1 MTDDPEQ
8 AGLPEHVYQ
17 ELRDALSVEYKLQD
31 ELGRGAS
38 AVVFRAIDLK
48 LKRAVAIKVLRPEIV
63 SGVGSQRFEREISV
77 AASLTHPHV
86 VAIHSSGQAAGL
98 LYYVMPL
105 LEGESLRERL
115 ARERQL
121 PLDEALRIT
130 REIASALQYAHDH
143 HFVHRDVKPE
153 NILLGSGEAV
163 LGDFGLARVLHD
175 VGTPLTASGIAVGTA
190 AYMSPEQAS
199 GDAVDARTDQYS
211 LACVL
216 YEMLAGVPPFHAA
229 TARGMLA
236 RHRMDPA
243 PHVRQLRET
252 VPQGIE
258 DALLKAMAKL
268 PADRYPT
275 VAEWTR
281 ALEGALTSDTLA
293 AVRRPPPVPARV
305 KLVRI
310 ASAIV
315 IASAAVVLGF
325 SAWQRWQR
333 TRVVRLDPNRL
344 VVAPFD
350 VIDPA
355 DSVWRVGLVYVLSR
369 NLDGIGQLRSVPPR
383 VVARNLLAQ
392 PDGLSPAELSRRTRA
407 GLVVSGQLVRNSAD
421 TLMLRVSLTDATT
434 DRALADV
441 NITGRSSQPLELADS
456 ATILMLRG
464 LSQTRRIG
472 YRGGGGFLTRSLTAL
487 KAFLRGEELYQ
498 ANDFTASTRYYED
511 AVHEDST
518 FAVAL
523 RRLAAARRAD
533 NGEGDVPAREYAQ
546 RAAALN
552 HGLGRRDSLLIVA
565 ESLAAVRPR
574 NSAFYDG
581 GDRSFLRR
589 RFEVHDLLAREYP
602 SDPDARV
609 ALAEAWYHDGDR
621 VGISADDARAAF
633 DDAIAS
639 DPSFGPA
646 YYHAIELTLDQL
658 GADSARRLTLRY
670 LKVLPADR
678 RFQIVRDLLAGGPA
692 ERRRVDSLLRQLAAD
707 SLLDAADVLRGAS
720 GQVMSSE
727 PIYRALLARTDVI
740 GASIESDVYHS
751 FARQLLRNGRPASAA
766 EMVRRGNGRPGLIIS
781 FGLATSGA
789 IPPNEADSIFREA
802 ARSPARIGVL
812 LALEW
817 FGESRNV
824 DALRAIARRAP
835 TAGTSDSSSAFHRY
849 VTGAAAA
856 YIALAAGDETG
867 ALRAFLTLPDSF
879 CSTLCQPQRVQ
890 TARLLLAKGQ
900 PRDAATYLDRFPIH
914 ADSRFHE
921 ASWRLVRGDVASALG
936 DLRRAKHEYESIVAA
951 FNPDNDWARRLRDSA
966 QAGLARVNGMPA
978 PNRG

>member
-1 MTDDPEQ
+1 MTDDSEQ
-8 AGLPEHVYQ
+8 AGLPEPVYQ
-17 ELRDALSVEYKLQD
+17 ELREALSADYALEGEV
-31 ELGRGAS
+31 GRGAS
-38 AVVFRAIDLK
+38 GVVFRAIDLK
-48 LKRAVAIKVLRPEIV
+48 LKRAVAIKVLRPEVV
-63 SGVGSQRFEREISV
+63 SGAGSRRFEREILV
-77 AASLTHPHV
+77 AASLSHPHI
-86 VAIHSSGQAAGL
+86 VAIHSSGRAAGL
-98 LYYVMPL
+98 QYYVMPL
-105 LEGESLRERL
+105 HEGESLRERL
-115 ARERQL
+115 LRERQL

-130 REIASALQYAHDH
+130 REIASALQYAHDRN
-143 HFVHRDVKPE
+143 FVHRDVKPE

-175 VGTPLTASGIAVGTA
+175 DGTLLTATGIAVGTA

-216 YEMLAGVPPFHAA
+216 YETLAGVPPFHAA

-236 RHRMDPA
+236 RHRLDPA
-243 PHVRQLRET
+243 PQVRHLRPT
-252 VPQGIE
+252 IPQGVE

-293 AVRRPPPVPARV
+293 AVRRPTHGTTPV
-305 KLVRI
+305 KLLRI

-315 IASAAVVLGF
+315 VAATLVVVGVF
-325 SAWQRWQR
+325 AWWQWR
-333 TRVVRLDPNRL
+333 RNVVTLDPNRL

-369 NLDGIGQLRSVPPR
+369 NLDGIGPLRSVPPR
-383 VVARNLLAQ
+383 VVARDFLAQ

-407 GLVVSGQLVRNSAD
+407 GLVVSGQLVRNSSD
-421 TLMLRVSLTDATT
+421 ELMLRVSLTDATT
-434 DRALADV
+434 DRSLADV
-441 NITGRSSQPLELADS
+441 DITGRSSQPLELADS

-464 LSQTRRIG
+464 LSQTRRIV

-498 ANDFTASTRYYED
+498 ANDFTASIRYYEA
-511 AVHEDST
+511 AVREDST

-523 RRLAAARRAD
+523 RRLAAARRAN
-533 NGEGDVPAREYAQ
+533 NGEGDALARESAQ

-565 ESLAAVRPR
+565 DSLGAARPR
-574 NSAFYDG
+574 NSAFYDA
-581 GDRSFLRR
+581 GDRGLLRR
-589 RFEVHDLLAREYP
+589 RFQVLDLLAREYP

-609 ALAEAWYHDGDR
+609 ALAEAWYHEGDR
-621 VGISADDARAAF
+621 VGLSADDARAAF
-633 DDAIAS
+633 DNAISS

-646 YYHAIELTLDQL
+646 YYHAIELTLDQR
-658 GADSARRLTLRY
+658 GADSARNLTLRY

-678 RFQIVRDLLAGGPA
+678 RFQIVRDLLAGGAA
-692 ERRRVDSLLRQLAAD
+692 ERRRVDPELRELAPD
-707 SLLDAADVLRGAS
+707 SLLDAADVLRGAT

-727 PIYRALLARTDVI
+727 PVYRALLARNDVI
-740 GASIESDVYHS
+740 GASVESDVYQL

-766 EMVRRGNGRPGLIIS
+766 EMVRRGNGQPGLLVS

-789 IPPNEADSIFREA
+789 IPPNEADSIFRDA
-802 ARSPARIGVL
+802 ARSPARVGVL
-812 LALEW
+812 LSLGW

-824 DALRAIARRAP
+824 EALRAIQQRTSNGGP
-835 TAGTSDSSSAFHRY
+835 SDSSSEFRRY
-849 VTGAAAA
+849 VAGAAAA
-856 YIALAAGDETG
+856 YLALAAGHESR
-867 ALRAFLTLPDSF
+867 ALSAFLSLPDSF
-879 CSTLCQPQRVQ
+879 CSALCQPQRVQ
-890 TARLLLAKGQ
+890 TARLLLANGQ
-900 PRDAATYLDRFPIH
+900 IRDAAPYLDRFPIDT
-914 ADSRFHE
+914 DSRFYE
-921 ASWRLVRGDVASALG
+921 APWRLVRGDVAYALG
-936 DLRRAKHEYESIVAA
+936 DLKRAKHEYERIVAA
-951 FNPDNDWARRLRDSA
+951 FNPDNNWARRLRDSA
-966 QAGLARVNGMPA
+966 QAGLAKVNGTPA
-978 PNRG
+978 PHGS